1 MIEEKPARTEGTA
14 GTMPQ
19 TDAWTRLFGRGAEL
33 TEVRQALAR
42 ASGGS
47 PQVVVVSG
55 ESGVGKTSLWAEVL
69 AGSETLALTG
79 HCLPLEGE
87 AMPFTPVIAAL
98 RGLVRSL
105 GADQQAQLLR
115 SWPVEF
121 SGLLPGGLVGRV
133 VADEAGRQSSDAT
146 LSSSG
151 QARLFEGLLS
161 LIGDIARSGP
171 VVWLVEDV
179 HWADRSTLDLV
190 AFLARNL
197 STEHVLL
204 GLTMRTDDIHRQHPL
219 RRWLAELD
227 RLPIVTRI
235 DLGRLSRQATQEQLG
250 RLAGETATAVD
261 QELVDFVFDRSAG
274 NPLFTEQLLPWT
286 RDPSQQLP
294 ETLHDLVSARLGTL
308 PDSVHRLLEVAAVLG
323 RDCALDLLA
332 DVAGRAEPDIEVD
345 LQQAIERHFVRA
357 GPGVGYSFVH
367 PLFREI
373 LETDMLP
380 GRRRRLHKAAAEA
393 MSRRAVDSLE
403 EFETIG
409 QIAHHW
415 EVAEIPES
423 AFEATVRAGLAAEQM
438 YAVAEADDYFARAV
452 SLRQRADVGVSVDV
466 PLSHFE
472 LLLHASQA
480 AHLVG
485 DGARAVGLAEQA
497 VQLCDDPIRRSEAL
511 ERKGAYCFNAGR
523 VDEADEAYR
532 AALDLLPA
540 EPSTARARV
549 LSGIGLL
556 AMAWTRMA
564 EAEEACRD
572 AIEVARV
579 VGAREEEGRALNALG
594 VVTAYRG
601 DFDEGIGFSLR
612 SVEISEELGN
622 PDDLSTAYI
631 DLTHVLGLAGRC
643 DDAVAAYHRGYA
655 AMRRVGLL
663 RQDGSFLQANVAE
676 SLVKAGRWDE
686 AAELLNQAMAQR
698 SRGLRAFPVLEH
710 NARLC
715 VHRGQLDRAEEYV
728 SQARDLLIEFDAP
741 DAWRRELFEVEAEL
755 LLWMGRPEDGLAA
768 AEEGLSLVSGGDET
782 RFAGALVV
790 LAARALAD
798 LTERARA
805 ESQAHSL
812 GRRLQEASEL
822 RKRTNAMA
830 PNPLDGPSHPLL
842 EGRAIALTITA
853 ELLRAEA
860 GGSARAWSEAADEW
874 TILDR
879 PFPAAYAWWRVAEA
893 QILSKQV
900 GEGPVAAVRRA
911 HSAAVQLG
919 ASGLAAEVELL
930 ARWGRIDLMGE
941 GTATE
946 EVASGALDLGLTRR
960 ESEVLMGLVDGKTNR
975 EIATSLFISVKTA
988 SVHVSNIL
996 RKLGVSSREEAA
1008 RVAHRQRAGIPAPRD
1023 GERNP

>member
-1 MIEEKPARTEGTA
+1 MIEIENPGRWEGTVQ
-14 GTMPQ
+14 TMPK
-19 TDAWTRLFGRGAEL
+19 TDAWTRLFGREAEL
-33 TEVRQALAR
+33 AEMRQALAR

-47 PQVVVVSG
+47 PQVVMVSG
-55 ESGVGKTSLWAEVL
+55 ESGVGKTSLWMELLPSNGTV
-69 AGSETLALTG
+69 ALTG

-105 GADQQAQLLR
+105 EPDQQAQLLGR
-115 SWPVEF
+115 WPVEF
-121 SGLLPGGLVGRV
+121 NALLPKGLLEPAA
-133 VADEAGRQSSDAT
+133 ADATAGRSNDAT
-146 LSSSG
+146 LSRSG

-161 LIGDIARSGP
+161 LLGDIAQTGP

-219 RRWLAELD
+219 RRWLAELN

-235 DLGRLSRQATQEQLG
+235 DLGRLSRQATQEQLA
-250 RLAGETATAVD
+250 RLGAVSATAVD
-261 QELVDFVFDRSAG
+261 QNLVDLVFDHSAG

-294 ETLHDLVSARLGTL
+294 ETLHDLVSARLSTL

-323 RDCALDLLA
+323 RDCQLDLLA
-332 DVAGRAEPDIEVD
+332 DVAGRGELDIEGD
-345 LQQAIERHFVRA
+345 LRQATERHILQA

-373 LETDMLP
+373 LELDLPP
-380 GRRRRLHKAAAEA
+380 GRRRRLHKAAAVA
-393 MSRRAVDSLE
+393 MSRRAADSME

-409 QIAHHW
+409 KIAHHW
-415 EVAEIPES
+415 EVAEVPEA
-423 AFEATVRAGLAAEQM
+423 AFVATVRAGLAAEQM
-438 YAVAEADDYFARAV
+438 YAVAEADDYFGRAV
-452 SLRQRADVGVSVDV
+452 MLTERVGAAVSDDS
-466 PLSHFE
+466 PLSHFD

-485 DGARAVGLAEQA
+485 DGTRAVELAEQA
-497 VQLCDDPIRRSEAL
+497 VRLCDDPIRRSEAL
-511 ERKGAYCFNAGR
+511 ERKGAYGFNAGR

-532 AALDLLPA
+532 TALDLLPA

-564 EAEEACRD
+564 EAEDACRE
-572 AIEVARV
+572 AIQVASK

-601 DFDEGIGFSLR
+601 EFDEGIGFSLR
-612 SVEISEELGN
+612 SVEIAEELGN

-643 DDAVAAYHRGYA
+643 DDAVAVYHRGYA
-655 AMRRVGLL
+655 AMSRVGLA

-686 AAELLNQAMAQR
+686 AAELLSQAMAQR

-715 VHRGQLDRAEEYV
+715 VHSGQLERAEQYV
-728 SQARDLLIEFDAP
+728 SQARDLLMEFDAP
-741 DAWRRELFEVEAEL
+741 DSWRRELFEVEAEL
-755 LLWMGRPEDGLAA
+755 LLWSRRPEEGLAA
-768 AEEGLSLVSGGDET
+768 AEAGLSLVIGGDET

-798 LTERARA
+798 LTELARA
-805 ESQAHSL
+805 QPQSAAL
-812 GRRLQEASEL
+812 GRLLEAAREL
-822 RKRTNAMA
+822 RERTSAMM

-860 GGSARAWSEAADEW
+860 TGSAVQAWSDAADEW
-874 TILDR
+874 TSLGR
-879 PFPAAYAWWRVAEA
+879 PFPAAYACWRVAEA
-893 QILSKQV
+893 EILSKQP
-900 GEGPVAAVRRA
+900 GERPVAAVRRA
-911 HSAAVQLG
+911 YSAAQELG
-919 ASGLAAEVELL
+919 ASAVAAEVELL
-930 ARWGRIDLMGE
+930 AQWGRIDLIETGTAAQAAQLGE
-941 GTATE
+941 G
-946 EVASGALDLGLTRR
+946 DLGLTRR
-960 ESEVLMGLVDGKTNR
+960 ESEVLMGLVAGQTNR
-975 EIATSLFISVKTA
+975 EIATSLFISVKTV

-996 RKLGVSSREEAA
+996 RKLGVTSREEAA
-1008 RVAHRQRAGIPAPRD
+1008 RIAHRQRAGPPAP
-1023 GERNP
+1023 